1 MKRLLSAVVVVVFLF
16 GCRSNPDSFS
26 DILSIRE
33 RLNSGATCKF
43 RASVTLDYGDSLYS
57 FAAECEADTENN
69 MRLTVIEPASIAGV
83 CGEISA
89 QSGKIAYG
97 DQILA
102 FEQLAENQI
111 TPICVPWLLTKALR
125 SGYINSSGTESV
137 QIDDSYKNC
146 EFSVEVYLN
155 EIGIPTAA
163 ELLWSGKRIASVII
177 NDFLIV

>member
-1 MKRLLSAVVVVVFLF
+1 M
-16 GCRSNPDSFS
+16 
-26 DILSIRE
+26 
-33 RLNSGATCKF
+33 
-43 RASVTLDYGDSLYS
+43 TLDYGDSLYS

-111 TPICVPWLLTKALR
+111 TPVCVPWLLTKALR

-146 EFSVEVYLN
+146 EFSV
-155 EIGIPTAA
+155 
-163 ELLWSGKRIASVII
+163 
-177 NDFLIV
+177 